1 MIFADDDEQ
10 WNLSQ
15 AKKSE
20 EISNGEKIKA
30 NPYIKCKIYRW

>member
-15 AKKSE
+15 AKKK

-30 NPYIKCKIYRW
+30 NPYIN